1 MKFRVIEGGLG
12 KAADGQAIAAPRQP
26 SSEDVQREAVRRL
39 HESGYHTSYVRQLAT
54 GVPQPDAL
62 KFLKMQLEFAAQM
75 LSRLNPI
82 PEDFDADA
90 YWPSAERSR

>member
-12 KAADGQAIAAPRQP
+12 KAADAVGAAVQRQP

-39 HESGYHTSYVRQLAT
+39 RESGYHTSYVRQLAT
-54 GVPQPDAL
+54 GAPQPEAL
-62 KFLKMQLEFAAQM
+62 KYLKIQLDFAAQT

-82 PEDFDADA
+82 PEDFHADA
-90 YWPSAERSR
+90 YWPSVERSR